1 MDLPDSGTQYYRL
14 ELASVSGGISGGFS
28 GGISGGFSGGIS
40 GGFTLD
46 HPPALY
52 CLEGESGNKAESAF
66 C

>member
-14 ELASVSGGISGGFS
+14 ELASVSGGLSGGL
-28 GGISGGFSGGIS
+28 
-40 GGFTLD
+40 TLD